1 MDNKAIVRDTDKKTQ
16 PDGKILA
23 AEIIILLFLV
33 YYTIMSMLAPVRKR
47 DALETEFGFI
57 QDEKAENKVDFTS
70 DSTYLSLLKQK
81 SYLESR
87 VAMAETDSVYL
98 TISLPDSTVRLEIG
112 GVSVHTAQIR
122 HYNLSRV
129 LKKGNE
135 FVISS
140 FLSRPFT
147 IKKDYSSIPKEPL
160 MIKMAPKDTSEYQP
174 DIIPDT
180 ADYEPV
186 NYIMEMDNSL
196 RLFIYQDEKNLNPG
210 DYFHRFTFD
219 FRYRLASFFETL
231 RSVLV
236 FKVPEYHPYIKLR
249 LPRSDAK
256 IIYRAIPR
264 NGQVALIR

>member
-1 MDNKAIVRDTDKKTQ
+1 MVRDTGKKTQ
-16 PDGKILA
+16 PGGKILA

-57 QDEKAENKVDFTS
+57 QDAKAENQVDFTS

-98 TISLPDSTVRLEIG
+98 TISLPDSTLRLEIS
-112 GVSVHTAQIR
+112 GVSVHTARIR
-122 HYNLSRV
+122 HVDLSRI

-135 FVISS
+135 YVISS

-147 IKKDYSSIPKEPL
+147 IENDHSSIPREPL

-186 NYIMEMDNSL
+186 NYIMEMDNGL

-210 DYFHRFTFD
+210 DHFHRFAFD
-219 FRYRLASFFETL
+219 FRYRLSSFFEAL
-231 RSVLV
+231 RSVIV
-236 FKVPEYHPYIKLR
+236 FKVPDYHPYIKIR
-249 LPRSDAK
+249 VPRSDAK
-256 IIYRAIPR
+256 IIYRAMPQ
-264 NGQVALIR
+264 NGQVALFR